1 MVDVIGYLTLKL
13 FAAHIT
19 GNLVLVAALL
29 VRGGP
34 PKLDQYLAIPTFASA
49 VAAVWV
55 IAKASRK
62 QGRDIA
68 GVLLFIQLAL
78 LTCVL
83 VMSVIWHPSANPR
96 GPVFTI
102 TAMSAVSAMASQYC
116 FLTLVMPSAP
126 STAVMTR
133 NLTLVTLTLL
143 DKIGS
148 EALTKSNSKPLD
160 ETVPVLFGFFVGC
173 TAGAVA
179 VVEFQDWAWSFPVA
193 LLAIAVTMVPRTA
206 A

>member
-1 MVDVIGYLTLKL
+1 MVDIIGYLTLKL
-13 FAAHIT
+13 FTAHIT

-49 VAAVWV
+49 VAAVWL
-55 IAKASRK
+55 IAKASQKR
-62 QGRDIA
+62 GRDI
-68 GVLLFIQLAL
+68 GRVLLFIQFAL
-78 LTCVL
+78 LACVL
-83 VMSVIWHPSANPR
+83 VMSLIWHPSANPR
-96 GPVFTI
+96 EPVFTI

-116 FLTLVMPSAP
+116 FLILVMPGAP

-133 NLTLVTLTLL
+133 NLTLVTLALL
-143 DKIGS
+143 DKFGN
-148 EALTKSNSKPLD
+148 EALTKSSSKPLD
-160 ETVPVLFGFFVGC
+160 ETIPVLFGFFVGC

-193 LLAIAVTMVPRTA
+193 LMAVAATMVPRTA